1 MPITPL
7 LWRYGSQ
14 ANTFDS
20 PLGSTGSATQYD
32 GQIVALDNGNYVVL
46 WEDDSRVF
54 QTAGYGISGQLF
66 SATGAKI
73 GGETSLDTFTGSG
86 SQMFPAVASLPHS
99 KFAVAYINQTGGS
112 NFVDIE
118 TYDSN
123 LNRLTFASPH
133 SSANS
138 ITNTAITGFA
148 DGSYL
153 VTYTATNSGTNTNIV
168 GNIVHPDGTYSADI
182 AIFADTDIS
191 DRSQVATLSNGNA
204 VVVYDSQYLGSSTD
218 YDALFDIVSPSGA
231 IVKASTVVSGAGS
244 TATEYDAHVAALKSG
259 GFAVTWSDNGAG
271 NYDVHASIYDNSGN
285 IVASDITVNTTTAGD
300 QYLSDVVA
308 LQNGFIASWYDV
320 SSSSEHAQRFDDAG
334 QKVGTEF
341 TVSGSSG
348 FASGDATLLS
358 DGRVAFATTT
368 YNGDYD
374 VYHSIYA
381 VNDPTP
387 TDFNGDTNSDI
398 LFQRSDGSIAV
409 WQMDGMDYNWSGLVG
424 ASPGASWKAVTTAD
438 FGGDHRAD
446 ILWQNS
452 DGTPMI
458 WQMNGNQVQSSTT
471 LFNPGADWHPAAT
484 GDFNGDGMADILWQ
498 NPNGSTVIWFMN
510 GATITSNSGILFNPG
525 ASWKAVATGDFNA
538 DGHADILWQ
547 NSNGTPVIWEM
558 NGGTILSNSG
568 NLINPGASWKIVNTG
583 DFNGDGH
590 SDILFQNTST
600 NGLALWEMNGTTIV
614 SRPPISTNPGAGWN
628 AAETGD
634 FNHDGKSDIVM
645 HNDNGQV
652 AIWEMDGANIQHLD
666 INGYN
671 PGSAWHI
678 V

>member
-1 MPITPL
+1 MPTTPL
-7 LWRYGSQ
+7 LWRAGSQ
-14 ANTFDS
+14 ANVFDA
-20 PLGSTGSATQYD
+20 PLGASGSATQID
-32 GQIVALDNGNYVVL
+32 GQVVALDNGTYVSL
-46 WEDDSRVF
+46 WMDDSRVF

-66 SATGAKI
+66 SAVGDKI
-73 GGETSLDTFTGSG
+73 GGETRLDSFYNSG
-86 SQMFPAVASLPHS
+86 SQVNPSVTSLPDS
-99 KFAVAYINQTGGS
+99 KFAVAYVNQTAGA
-112 NFVDIE
+112 NYLDVE

-123 LNRLTFASPH
+123 LNLIRFTSPYSTTGNIAS
-133 SSANS
+133 
-138 ITNTAITGFA
+138 TAITSFA

-153 VTYTATNSGTNTNIV
+153 VAYAVADSTSYSIL
-168 GNIVHPDGTYSADI
+168 GNIVHPDGTYSANI
-182 AIFADTDIS
+182 PIFSDTDIS
-191 DRSQVATLSNGNA
+191 NLGDASTLNNGNV
-204 VVVYDSQYLGSSTD
+204 VVVYSSQFSGSVSD
-218 YDALFDIVSPSGA
+218 YDVFFDIINPSG
-231 IVKASTVVSGAGS
+231 IVVRLSTTVSGATGPAYES
-244 TATEYDAHVAALKSG
+244 EASVAGLKSE
-259 GFAVTWSDNGAG
+259 GFVVTWTDNDGISK
-271 NYDVHASIYDNSGN
+271 DIHASIYDEYGN
-285 IVASDITVNTTTAGD
+285 LVVSDITVNTNTSGD
-300 QYLSDVVA
+300 QTGSDVVA
-308 LQNGFIASWYDV
+308 LQSGFLVTWRDEDTD
-320 SSSSEHAQRFDDAG
+320 SEHGQRFDD
-334 QKVGTEF
+334 VGHKIGAEF
-341 TVSGSSG
+341 TVSASNE
-348 FASGDATLLS
+348 FQSGDAALLS

-368 YNGDYD
+368 DNGDYD

-409 WQMDGMDYNWSGLVG
+409 WQMDGTDYNWSGLVG

-471 LFNPGADWHPAAT
+471 LFNPGANWHPAAT

-510 GATITSNSGILFNPG
+510 GATIASNSGILFNPG

-558 NGGTILSNSG
+558 NGSTIATNSG
-568 NLINPGASWKIVNTG
+568 NLLNLGADWKIVDTG
-583 DFNGDGH
+583 DFNDDGH
-590 SDILFQNTST
+590 SDILFQNTTT
-600 NGLALWEMNGTTIV
+600 NALSIWEMKGATIFNI
-614 SRPPISTNPGAGWN
+614 PQISVNPGAGWH
-628 AAETGD
+628 AVETGD
-634 FNHDGKSDIVM
+634 FNYDGKSDIVL

-652 AIWEMDGANIQHLD
+652 AIWEMDSTQILHID